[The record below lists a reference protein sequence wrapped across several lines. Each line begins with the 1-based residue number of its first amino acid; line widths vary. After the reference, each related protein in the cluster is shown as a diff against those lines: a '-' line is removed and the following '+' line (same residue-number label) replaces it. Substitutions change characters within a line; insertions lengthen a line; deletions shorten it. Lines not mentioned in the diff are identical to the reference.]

1 MSASASAAAGHGT
14 LRPVR
19 VLIVDDSA
27 FARLVIARKLAADP
41 EIEIAG
47 YAADGAEAVE
57 QIALLEP
64 DVLTMDVEMPG
75 TDGLKGLK
83 RIMAECPTPVVMLS
97 SLTSEGAGVTLQA
110 LDLGAVDFFM
120 KPSASNPAGMAQ
132 AVAELQTKVKSAAH
146 VSSDALRRLLTT
158 ARIKRRVTPPSR
170 PKLGAPQ
177 SIVVIGASTGGPKAL
192 SALMADLPGDASV
205 GYLIVQH
212 MPPGFTG
219 SLAQRLDGL
228 SALSIR
234 EAVAG
239 DSITQAT
246 AFLAPGGHHLSV
258 GAGGIIR
265 LNQEPPVNGVRPSV
279 DVTMASAARL
289 YGSAVIG
296 VVLTGMGSDG
306 TEGARAIKEQG
317 GQVVVEHES
326 SCTVYGMPKSVADA
340 GYADRVAVLPRIAG
354 AIMEMVSARAAVATG
369 GGGR

>member
-75 TDGLKGLK
+75 TDGLTGLK

-177 SIVVIGASTGGPKAL
+177 SIVVIG
-192 SALMADLPGDASV
+192 
-205 GYLIVQH
+205 
-212 MPPGFTG
+212 
-219 SLAQRLDGL
+219 
-228 SALSIR
+228 
-234 EAVAG
+234 
-239 DSITQAT
+239 
-246 AFLAPGGHHLSV
+246 
-258 GAGGIIR
+258 
-265 LNQEPPVNGVRPSV
+265 
-279 DVTMASAARL
+279 
-289 YGSAVIG
+289 